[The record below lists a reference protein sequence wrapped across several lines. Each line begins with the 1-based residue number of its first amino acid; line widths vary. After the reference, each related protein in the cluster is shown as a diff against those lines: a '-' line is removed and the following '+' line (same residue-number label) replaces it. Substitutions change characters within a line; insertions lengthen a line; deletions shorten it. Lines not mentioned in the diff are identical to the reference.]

1 MADKRKTRPSTPPP
15 RLFGQTQRW
24 VPGSGQ
30 PTVPRPAPPAG
41 PTDDDDGEETVPA
54 TTRELPPELA
64 GLQDIVPRGRST
76 AGVEIQ
82 LVHDAQGGAR
92 NKPWRAAEVW
102 TKNRIYGMDS
112 LMVCY
117 EILDRASGRPELSH
131 SMLGSRLGGGR
142 LRSADSV
149 RFSYPFP
156 LPGMEAMF
164 TQGKK
169 YGYTSMV
176 ERFILRI
183 RLLNT
188 DSDEHPATWEEIASR
203 WPTAKPKR

>member
-1 MADKRKTRPSTPPP
+1 MIDS
-15 RLFGQTQRW
+15 
-24 VPGSGQ
+24 
-30 PTVPRPAPPAG
+30 
-41 PTDDDDGEETVPA
+41 
-54 TTRELPPELA
+54 PPEVA
-64 GLQDIVPRGRST
+64 CRAVGGGGLLPREHRGRRVVVAEHQLDARTRAQPRQRAT

-82 LVHDAQGGAR
+82 LIHDAQGGAR

-117 EILDRASGRPELSH
+117 EILERASGRPELNH

-188 DSDEHPATWEEIASR
+188 DSEEHAPTWEEIASR

>member
-1 MADKRKTRPSTPPP
+1 MADKKRISNTKTPRMVGPS
-15 RLFGQTQRW
+15 GTQRFE
-24 VPGSGQ
+24 
-30 PTVPRPAPPAG
+30 AYK
-41 PTDDDDGEETVPA
+41 DDDGELTEPTV
-54 TTRELPPELA
+54 RELPPELA
-64 GLQDIVPRGRST
+64 GIRDLMPRPARST
-76 AGVEIQ
+76 GGIEVQ
-82 LVHDAQGGAR
+82 LVHDVEPGGR

-112 LMVCY
+112 LMICF
-117 EILDRASGRPELSH
+117 EILERASGRPEPTH

-142 LRSADSV
+142 LRSAEAV
-149 RFSYPFP
+149 RFSYPYP

-176 ERFILRI
+176 ERFVLRI

-188 DSDEHPATWEEIASR
+188 DSEDHPPTWEEIASR
-203 WPTAKPKR
+203 WNPAPNRPKR

>member
-1 MADKRKTRPSTPPP
+1 MADKRKTRPPA
-15 RLFGQTQRW
+15 GQTQRW
-24 VPGSGQ
+24 TPGD
-30 PTVPRPAPPAG
+30 VAV
-41 PTDDDDGEETVPA
+41 DDDDEDTSPA
-54 TTRELPPELA
+54 TTRDLPPELA
-64 GLQDIVPRGRST
+64 GIQDIIPRGRAA
-76 AGVEIQ
+76 AGIEIQ
-82 LVHDAQGGAR
+82 LVHDAQGTGR

-117 EILDRASGRPELSH
+117 EILERGSGRPEPNH

-142 LRSADSV
+142 LRSAEAV

-176 ERFILRI
+176 ERFVLRI

-188 DSDEHPATWEEIASR
+188 DAEEHPPTWEEIASR
-203 WPTAKPKR
+203 WPGAKPKR